1 MTGRPRLVGER
12 PEGVPSDPQRL
23 VKIAKYFQFFRG
35 QDIKSGL
42 SPSGNLIFEIFFMP
56 FWIYVER
63 QTFYKGLLQ
72 KHRIY
77 KIRPP
82 RGPQSSERGGQ
93 EVF

>member
-1 MTGRPRLVGER
+1 MTVRPRLVGER

-56 FWIYVER
+56 F
-63 QTFYKGLLQ
+63 
-72 KHRIY
+72 
-77 KIRPP
+77 
-82 RGPQSSERGGQ
+82 
-93 EVF
+93 